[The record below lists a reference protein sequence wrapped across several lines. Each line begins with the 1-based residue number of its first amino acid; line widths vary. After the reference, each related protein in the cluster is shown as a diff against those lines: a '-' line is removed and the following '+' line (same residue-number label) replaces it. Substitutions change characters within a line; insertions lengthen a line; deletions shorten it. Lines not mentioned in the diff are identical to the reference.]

1 MPRSSKKPLIEIIQD
16 DREKLPFAIPGVK
29 VETLKTGDYSVKR
42 DGILLPVAIER
53 KGIVDLLGVIG
64 GNRKRFER
72 ELERA
77 KAFRYFAI
85 VIEGTRNK
93 VIHEVERRQQW
104 YDGKLTVGQVMHSL
118 AAWDVR
124 GVHVHFE
131 EDRRIAAAW
140 TRALLMHFA
149 EDWEG

>member
-1 MPRSSKKPLIEIIQD
+1 MPRSSKPLIEIVQD
-16 DREKLPFAIPGVK
+16 TREQNPFVIPGAV
-29 VETLKTGDYSVKR
+29 VAMLRTGDYGVRR
-42 DGILLPVAIER
+42 DGRLLPISIER
-53 KGIVDLLGVIG
+53 KSISDLLGVIG
-64 GNRKRFER
+64 GERKRFER

-77 KAFRYFAI
+77 KEFRYFAI
-85 VIEGTRNK
+85 VIEGTRNT
-93 VIHEVERRQQW
+93 VMRQVELRRQMGR
-104 YDGKLTVGQVMHSL
+104 GKLTVSQVMHSL

-140 TRALLMHFA
+140 TRALLVHFA